1 MSMTNITLH
10 LRIVGGMLIVLALAH
25 PLFGIHCDWKK
36 DAAKLSPLNRQ
47 IFHVH
52 TFFICLVLV
61 LMGVLCLFYPHALL
75 SPAPAT
81 LLGKLVLIGLTIFW
95 GIRLLFQWFIYDRAL
110 WKGNRLNT
118 TVHFV
123 FTVIWIYFTLIFAL
137 ALRQQF
143 A

>member
-1 MSMTNITLH
+1 MTDLIIH

-25 PLFGIHCDWKK
+25 PLFGIHCDWKA
-36 DAAKLSPLNRQ
+36 DAARLSPLNRQ

-61 LMGVLCLFYPHALL
+61 LMGVLCLFYPNALFA
-75 SPAPAT
+75 PAPAT
-81 LLGKLVLIGLTIFW
+81 QLAKLVLAGLTIFW
-95 GIRLLFQWFIYDRAL
+95 GTRLLFQWFVFDWAL
-110 WKGNRLNT
+110 WKGNRLYT
-118 TVHFV
+118 TVHFA
-123 FTVIWIYFTLIFAL
+123 FTVVWTYFTLIFAL

>member
-1 MSMTNITLH
+1 MTDLILH

-36 DAAKLSPLNRQ
+36 DAARLSPLNRQ

-61 LMGVLCLFYPHALL
+61 LMGVLCLFYPQALVT
-75 SPAPAT
+75 PPPAT
-81 LLGKLVLIGLTIFW
+81 QLAKLVLAGLTIFW
-95 GIRLLFQWFIYDRAL
+95 GTRLLFQWLVYDGAL

-118 TVHFV
+118 TVHIV
-123 FTVIWIYFTLIFAL
+123 FTLLWTYFTVVFGL
-137 ALRQQF
+137 ALRHQF
-143 A
+143 V